1 MNVVAAAITG
11 AAVFLLTLRI
21 STRSLTQRVRRYI
34 AGPEPLISDVP
45 AMRNR
50 DLSFVPWSLAGAFS
64 GILLAQGDL
73 FLAEAGR
80 SVLPLSLAGAAGG
93 WFAWSAR
100 RSTLSERRS
109 LRLRHELPLVA
120 DALALHTLAGESVAF
135 ALGALVEETDGVA
148 SDEFRSVLGMHSEG
162 QGLVEALTEGKRCTA
177 HAEAARLYEAL
188 IHAHTSGGRLADAL
202 SDLAIDFRAS
212 ISSDLTS
219 EGGRRAVTS
228 YGPILALMVPTAL
241 LFLLYPT
248 LLGLRA
254 LSGAP

>member
-1 MNVVAAAITG
+1 MNVI
-11 AAVFLLTLRI
+11 AAVVAGTAVILLVARI
-21 STRSLTQRVRRYI
+21 STRSLTERVRWYI
-34 AGPEPLISDVP
+34 TGPERQTADLPVKRD
-45 AMRNR
+45 R
-50 DLSFVPWSLAGAFS
+50 DLSFLPWSLAGAFA
-64 GILLAQGDL
+64 GVLLAQGDL
-73 FLAEAGR
+73 FLAGASRSAPPLALVGGVAG
-80 SVLPLSLAGAAGG
+80 
-93 WFAWSAR
+93 WIAWSAR
-100 RSTLSERRS
+100 RSTLRERRS

-135 ALGALVEETDGVA
+135 ALDAVVEETDGVA
-148 SDEFRSVLGMHSEG
+148 SEEFRSVLRMHAEG
-162 QGLVEALTEGKRCTA
+162 QGLVEALAEGKRCTA
-177 HAEAARLYEAL
+177 HAEATRLYEAL

-202 SDLAIDFRAS
+202 GDLSIDFRSS
-212 ISSDLTS
+212 ISTDLTS